1 MDAAGVRRLGR
12 GDRAQ
17 HDLGA
22 SAALVARARH
32 RGTRSARLPRLAAGP
47 PPAGR
52 RVSGFKFPHPLV
64 LLVAGTAL
72 AAAASWVLPA
82 GHYERRDDPVTGRRV
97 VVAGTYHAVPPR
109 PVGPW
114 RALVAIPK
122 GMADAASVIF
132 FVFLI
137 GGAFTVV
144 DRTGALRGAVDWLV
158 RRLARRDALVIP
170 AACLT
175 FALGGVLDNMKEEI
189 IALVP
194 VMLLLVR
201 RLGFDSVTA
210 VAASLGAAAVG
221 AAFSPINPFQV
232 GIAQQLAQ
240 LPLLSGSLFRSAR
253 PGAHRRHDRARA
265 VHACRGPAPRA
276 LRPGHVAAARRRPR
290 RRAQRQRPR
299 RADAAHPRPPVRPAG
314 PVASGDGARLPVR
327 RWAVR
332 AADADQRRAH
342 GDPGRGGRAL
352 RALAQIRVAAV
363 RPAPRAG
370 RRRDR
375 PWHRGG
381 PALASGRV
389 SCARESWSWHVSP
402 ARRRAYR
409 GNPRPGAAADRGAV
423 SGLGAESGQRGA
435 ARRRPRRD
443 WSRRRTEPAQSPAAH
458 RIGSGDRADGGAR
471 CRSAPQPQAVGRPA
485 DPHGPDAVTSHPELC
500 FSRRCRGVSRLGRHT
515 PETRPG
521 AQGAA
526 RAAQHRPRGGYAPAG
541 EGPERVSPRK
551 GGTSG
556 DAGPPHV
563 PRRLGPLSGLLHRP
577 AVVDEQSSGAVR
589 RALAG
594 SSRAGGRERR
604 GEPHRRIVAQDLAED
619 RDPRHGDPM
628 TGQIALLLD
637 VYDQAFDHRARHGTP
652 LAGAIR
658 GLSHGDALWRP
669 RRGRH
674 NIWEIVLHTAYW
686 KYIVRRRLM
695 RDGELKFPRRG
706 SNWPRP
712 PVPADAAAWKR
723 DVAPVRG
730 A

>member
-1 MDAAGVRRLGR
+1 
-12 GDRAQ
+12 
-17 HDLGA
+17 
-22 SAALVARARH
+22 
-32 RGTRSARLPRLAAGP
+32 
-47 PPAGR
+47 
-52 RVSGFKFPHPLV
+52 
-64 LLVAGTAL
+64 
-72 AAAASWVLPA
+72 
-82 GHYERRDDPVTGRRV
+82 
-97 VVAGTYHAVPPR
+97 
-109 PVGPW
+109 
-114 RALVAIPK
+114 VAIPK
-122 GMADAASVIF
+122 GMADAASVTF

-232 GIAQQLAQ
+232 GLAQQLAQ
-240 LPLLSGSLFRSAR
+240 LPLLSGSLFRSAALCVALAIWTWGTMRYATRTRVLRRAR
-253 PGAHRRHDRARA
+253 PGAHRRHDRASA

-290 RRAQRQRPR
+290 RRAQPQRPR

-363 RPAPRAG
+363 RPAPRA
-370 RRRDR
+370 RRGRDR

-443 WSRRRTEPAQSPAAH
+443 WSRRR
-458 RIGSGDRADGGAR
+458 
-471 CRSAPQPQAVGRPA
+471 
-485 DPHGPDAVTSHPELC
+485 
-500 FSRRCRGVSRLGRHT
+500 
-515 PETRPG
+515 
-521 AQGAA
+521 
-526 RAAQHRPRGGYAPAG
+526 
-541 EGPERVSPRK
+541 
-551 GGTSG
+551 
-556 DAGPPHV
+556 
-563 PRRLGPLSGLLHRP
+563 
-577 AVVDEQSSGAVR
+577 
-589 RALAG
+589 
-594 SSRAGGRERR
+594 
-604 GEPHRRIVAQDLAED
+604 
-619 RDPRHGDPM
+619 
-628 TGQIALLLD
+628 
-637 VYDQAFDHRARHGTP
+637 
-652 LAGAIR
+652 
-658 GLSHGDALWRP
+658 
-669 RRGRH
+669 
-674 NIWEIVLHTAYW
+674 
-686 KYIVRRRLM
+686 
-695 RDGELKFPRRG
+695 
-706 SNWPRP
+706 
-712 PVPADAAAWKR
+712 
-723 DVAPVRG
+723 
-730 A
+730 